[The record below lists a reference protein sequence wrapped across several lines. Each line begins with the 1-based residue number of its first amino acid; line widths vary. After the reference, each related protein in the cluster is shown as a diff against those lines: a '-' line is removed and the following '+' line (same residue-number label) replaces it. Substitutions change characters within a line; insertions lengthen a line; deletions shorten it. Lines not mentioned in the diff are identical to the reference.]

1 MALSPQEQAM
11 IDQELQG
18 LGKLDLATELARANQ
33 PIVVP
38 EAAPVAAP
46 EAAPQ
51 AQPIPKPVAQAVTVE
66 DPGSISSAI
75 GRGVDTLQSN
85 AGATMRVV
93 GELTGSQYLQDYG
106 DQIAKEN
113 AIEREQYGK
122 APVTSYKDV
131 TDLGTT
137 TDFLKNM
144 VGEAMPSLSTVVA
157 GAAAGARVGGSGAG
171 KVVGGAVGSLLAS
184 MGINIGALDNQMKE
198 MDPESSHPWTA
209 FLGGTGLAAVDAVG
223 AGVVAKPLLPLL
235 GKSGAYNML
244 IQSGFPKATAIEAIS
259 LASKHAAVSGLAEGA
274 TSALQQVGQDQLA
287 MGATGVKIDPSQ
299 LIDNAINAAIGGTA
313 LGAPAGAISSAVG
326 TIGQNNNAVDSAYVP
341 TQKAATPKDFEPTGL
356 GRRIWQEGGSEA
368 TALLKP
374 LAAASPVAKDFV
386 ETFRADM
393 TGQTGSK
400 KTIFEDQELT
410 AGKWKGELDQ
420 ITRGKSSDEL
430 NKIFDDASGTNPTT
444 PEALAVRKV
453 LDDVRNEAI
462 NRGELTVGKIK
473 DYMPFTLDEAKVDT
487 PEFLQD
493 ITPHFSSPQAAK
505 KAVDE
510 WKAEMA
516 NEDRGNTAPEVKNL
530 QTLDPATGLWVTQK
544 SQQVGGK
551 ADTQRSKFAQS
562 SAVPKFG
569 QLEESRAFGSVPQN
583 VLNKYTKSQTGKERR
598 KELLDYFE
606 GASHRIAYAERFGI
620 NGEKANAQITSA
632 VAEAQ
637 AAGKKVSKEEVD
649 RMYNLVNA
657 YNGMYGRIKNQQ
669 IKNISGAVSSG
680 VTASRLALAGLST
693 FTEFSIPFA
702 KAGVTTSLAQVM
714 PTIGEAI
721 RQSVGKIFSSVPPSE
736 TGRLMN
742 DLNMSLESTTSLAAE
757 RIGANMFNTLG
768 QKIVRM
774 EFLVNGMSAVTHV
787 NRIFATK
794 VAESVWTNNLSDM
807 AAGLPFSSANGT
819 QKLNQLREMGV
830 DIKSPQEALNLLSP
844 RTPSEVLAAQN
855 LKNLAIRRFVDQSVL
870 DPTFADKPMWMNNGM
885 VQMAGLL
892 KGYPAAYGNIILPM
906 MMRRMTPSFA
916 GSWSNVGAASAGIA
930 FSLGLMLSLGY
941 IQDELKN
948 GLKFAGASRDDT
960 RTPEQQ
966 FADVVMQQ
974 APLQLSMVWDML
986 SAKRRGSTAVEALAG
1001 PVAGFAGET
1010 ADAAYKT
1017 IGSFFDD
1024 PTLGHVWEYMY
1035 KQTPARPFLAGKEAL
1050 NELSGLND

>member
-11 IDQELQG
+11 IDQELKG
-18 LGKLDLATELARANQ
+18 LEGLDLATELARANQ
-33 PIVVP
+33 PVVAPEVAP
-38 EAAPVAAP
+38 EAAPVAARP
-46 EAAPQ
+46 AM
-51 AQPIPKPVAQAVTVE
+51 KPSAEPVTVE
-66 DPGSISSAI
+66 DPGSLSSAI
-75 GRGVDTLQSN
+75 GRGVDTMQSN
-85 AGATMRVV
+85 MGATLRVA

-106 DQIAKEN
+106 DQIAKDN
-113 AIEREQYGK
+113 AAEAREYGK
-122 APVTSYKDV
+122 APVASYKDV
-131 TDLGTT
+131 TDVGTAA
-137 TDFLKNM
+137 DYIKNI
-144 VGEAMPSLSTVVA
+144 VGEAVPSLSTVVA
-157 GAAAGARVGGSGAG
+157 GSAAGARVGGSGPA
-171 KVVGGAVGSLLAS
+171 KVAGGAVGALLAS

-198 MDPESSHPWTA
+198 LDPESSHPLTA
-209 FLGGTGLAAVDAVG
+209 FLGGTGLAAIDAVG

-244 IQSGFPKATAIEAIS
+244 IQSGFPKATALEAIT
-259 LASKHAAVSGLAEGA
+259 LAGKHAAVSGVTEGV
-274 TSALQQVGQDQLA
+274 TSGAQQGIQDQLA
-287 MGATGVKIDPSQ
+287 MGATGVRMDPSQ
-299 LIDNAINAAIGGTA
+299 LLENVINAAIGGTA
-313 LGAPAGAISSAVG
+313 LGAPAGAVSSAVG
-326 TIGQNNNAVDSAYVP
+326 TMGRNNDAVDSAYVP
-341 TQKAATPKDFEPTGL
+341 TQKPTNPKDFEPTGL
-356 GRRIWQEGGSEA
+356 GRRLWQEGGSEA

-374 LAAASPVAKDFV
+374 LAEASPVAKDFV

-393 TGQTGSK
+393 TGETGSK

-410 AGKWKGELDQ
+410 AGKWKGELDN
-420 ITRGKSSDEL
+420 ITRGKSSEEL

-444 PEALAVRKV
+444 PEAMAVRQI
-453 LDDVRNEAI
+453 LDSVRDEAI

-473 DYMPFTLDEAKVDT
+473 DYMPFSLEESRVDT

-493 ITPHFSSPQAAK
+493 ITPYFKDKAAAE
-505 KAVDE
+505 KAVSD
-510 WKAEMA
+510 WKAEMT
-516 NEDRGNTAPEVKNL
+516 NDDRGNTAPEVKNL

-544 SQQVGGK
+544 SQQIGGK

-620 NGEKANAQITSA
+620 NGEKANAIITSA

-669 IKNISGAVSSG
+669 LKNITGAVSSG

-721 RQSVGKIFSSVPPSE
+721 RQSTAKILRSVPPSE

-757 RIGANMFNTLG
+757 RIGANMFNTMG

-774 EFLVNGMSAVTHV
+774 EFLLNGMSAITHV

-819 QKLNQLREMGV
+819 LKLNQLKEMGV
-830 DIKSPQEALNLLSP
+830 DIKSQQEALNLLSP
-844 RTPSEVLAAQN
+844 RTPSEVVAAQN

-906 MMRRMTPSFA
+906 MMRRMTPSFS
-916 GSWSNVGAASAGIA
+916 GSWTNVGAASAGIA

-948 GLKFAGASRDDT
+948 GLKFGGASRDDT

-1017 IGSFFDD
+1017 IGSFAED

-1050 NELSGLND
+1050 NELSGLNE